1 MGGLEVFRT
10 MLGEA
15 GSGLVYWKVSLV
27 PYIPNQS
34 VILRLPRSNFTE
46 KAQDTL
52 PLQLGTPG
60 EEEVSVGGGPPP
72 AQLTKRE
79 TCK

>member
-10 MLGEA
+10 MLGEV

-34 VILRLPRSNFTE
+34 VILRLPCSNFTE

-60 EEEVSVGGGPPP
+60 EEEVSVGAGPPP